1 MALLLECKEKYTL
14 NAVNFAR
21 LAFHELIL
29 YTQACDILTV
39 RICEFLRKKFCHT
52 FDKKND

>member
-39 RICEFLRKKFCHT
+39 RICEFLRKKFCRT
-52 FDKKND
+52 FDKKK